1 MTGTIF
7 LFKITYLSLNLMFF
21 VKKFSKVLLIIT
33 FALFVAGSAQSISAD
48 HLESNG
54 KGIFTD
60 QNDVN
65 LVSDKGSKFQLHIQV
80 VVRDAQ
86 GQLISV
92 LETSGGEY
100 LRHELTDDIFEY
112 RMGEK
117 EIIII
122 DDIRYEKVQYIFNP
136 ALEHRWIG
144 FYPIFSERT
153 LEFEYKEDEALEMNK
168 KNKDYTIWKIHYCA
182 EFEGHGFQCIPVF
195 QVLVPTMT
203 LEPRDVVTHQWTIL
217 RELN

>member
-1 MTGTIF
+1 
-7 LFKITYLSLNLMFF
+7 MFF

-65 LVSDKGSKFQLHIQV
+65 LVSEKDSKYKIHLQV

-92 LETSGGEY
+92 LESSGGQY
-100 LRHELTDDIFEY
+100 LQHELTDGLFDQ
-112 RMGEK
+112 RLGEK
-117 EIIII
+117 EIITI
-122 DDIRYEKVQYIFNP
+122 DGVKYEKARITDTPTINQRLVG
-136 ALEHRWIG
+136 L
-144 FYPIFSERT
+144 YPILTETPMEINIKTSKQQEW
-153 LEFEYKEDEALEMNK
+153 LAA
-168 KNKDYTIWKIHYCA
+168 WKIHYCA
-182 EFEGHGFQCIPVF
+182 DFVEHGIQCVPIFQT
-195 QVLVPTMT
+195 LVPTAALT
-203 LEPRDVVTHQWTIL
+203 EGDIVVNQWTIL
-217 RELN
+217 REMD

>member
-33 FALFVAGSAQSISAD
+33 FVLFVAGSAQSISAD

-65 LVSDKGSKFQLHIQV
+65 LVSEKDSKYKIHLQV

-92 LETSGGEY
+92 LESSGGQY
-100 LRHELTDDIFEY
+100 LQHELTDGLFDQ
-112 RMGEK
+112 RLGEK
-117 EIIII
+117 EIITI
-122 DDIRYEKVQYIFNP
+122 DGVKYEKARITDTPTINQRLVG
-136 ALEHRWIG
+136 L
-144 FYPIFSERT
+144 YPILTETPMEINIKTSKQQEW
-153 LEFEYKEDEALEMNK
+153 LAA
-168 KNKDYTIWKIHYCA
+168 WKIHYCA
-182 EFEGHGFQCIPVF
+182 DFVEHGIQCVPIFQT
-195 QVLVPTMT
+195 LVPTAALT
-203 LEPRDVVTHQWTIL
+203 EGDIVVNQWTIL
-217 RELN
+217 REMD

>member
-60 QNDVN
+60 QINVN
-65 LVSDKGSKFQLHIQV
+65 LVSEKDSKYKIHLQV

-92 LETSGGEY
+92 LESSGGQY
-100 LRHELTDDIFEY
+100 LQHELTDDLFDQ
-112 RMGEK
+112 RLGEK
-117 EIIII
+117 EIITI
-122 DDIRYEKVQYIFNP
+122 DGVKYEKARITDTPTINQRLVG
-136 ALEHRWIG
+136 L
-144 FYPIFSERT
+144 YPILTETPMEINIQTSKQQEW
-153 LEFEYKEDEALEMNK
+153 LAA
-168 KNKDYTIWKIHYCA
+168 WKIHYCA
-182 EFEGHGFQCIPVF
+182 DFVEHGIQCVPIFQT
-195 QVLVPTMT
+195 LVPTAALT
-203 LEPRDVVTHQWTIL
+203 EGDIVVNQWTIL
-217 RELN
+217 REMD

>member
-1 MTGTIF
+1 
-7 LFKITYLSLNLMFF
+7 MFF

-65 LVSDKGSKFQLHIQV
+65 LVSESDSKYKIHLQV

-92 LETSGGEY
+92 LESSGGQY
-100 LRHELTDDIFEY
+100 LQHELTDGLFDQ
-112 RMGEK
+112 RLGEK
-117 EIIII
+117 EIITI
-122 DDIRYEKVQYIFNP
+122 DGVKYEKARITDTPTINQRLVG
-136 ALEHRWIG
+136 L
-144 FYPIFSERT
+144 YPILTETPMEINIKTSKQQEW
-153 LEFEYKEDEALEMNK
+153 LAA
-168 KNKDYTIWKIHYCA
+168 WKIHYCA
-182 EFEGHGFQCIPVF
+182 DFVEHGIQCVPIFQT
-195 QVLVPTMT
+195 LVPTAALT
-203 LEPRDVVTHQWTIL
+203 EGDIVVNQWTIL